1 MLMMGNT
8 RQNIRQNSMKLT
20 VKREQPK
27 DTYTPG
33 KLYIDGQFFCFTLED
48 LDRGLT
54 QDMSI
59 GEIQSRKIYGETAI
73 PKGTYKVTLDVES
86 PKFSQYPFY
95 MEVCQGKVPRLVD
108 VPGYE
113 GVLIHVA
120 DGPKKDK
127 LLQGCIGIGERQS
140 DGSLL
145 NGKETFRKFYDTIK
159 SQTNLSIEIK

>member
-1 MLMMGNT
+1 MIL
-8 RQNIRQNSMKLT
+8 K
-20 VKREQPK
+20 VKRELSK

-33 KLYIDGQFFCFTLED
+33 TLYIDNEPFCSTIED
-48 LDRGLT
+48 KDRGLT
-54 QDMSI
+54 QDMTI

-73 PKGTYKVTLDVES
+73 PKGTYKVTTKIVS
-86 PKFSQYPFY
+86 PKFSKYPFY
-95 MEVCQGKVPRLVD
+95 MEVCNGRLPRLLD

-120 DGPKKDK
+120 DGWKKDK

-145 NGKETFRKFYDTIK
+145 KGKETFRELYSILEGSSDNITITI
-159 SQTNLSIEIK
+159 S

>member
-1 MLMMGNT
+1 MNLKV
-8 RQNIRQNSMKLT
+8 IRET
-20 VKREQPK
+20 PK

-33 KLYIDGQFFCFTLED
+33 KLYIDDQFFCFTLED

-54 QDMSI
+54 QEMSI
-59 GEIQSRKIYGETAI
+59 GEIQSKKIYGETAI
-73 PKGTYKVTLDVES
+73 PKGTYKITLDVVS

-95 MEVCQGKVPRLVD
+95 MEVCKGKVPRLVN

-120 DGPKKDK
+120 DGWKKDK

-145 NGKETFRKFYDTIK
+145 NGKETFRRLWEKIK
-159 SQTNLSIEIK
+159 DEKDLTIEII

>member
-1 MLMMGNT
+1 
-8 RQNIRQNSMKLT
+8 MKLT
-20 VKREQPK
+20 VLRETPK

-33 KLYIDGQFFCFTLED
+33 KLYIDGEFFSDTLED
-48 LDRGLT
+48 FDRNLT

-59 GEIQSRKIYGETAI
+59 GEIQSKKIYGETAI
-73 PKGTYKVTLDVES
+73 PKGIYKITLDVVS

-95 MEVCQGKVPRLVD
+95 MDTCQGRLPRLVD

-120 DGPKKDK
+120 DGWKKDK

-145 NGKETFRKFYDTIK
+145 NGKETFRKLYKKIK
-159 SQTNLSIEIK
+159 EQDNLTIEIK

>member
-1 MLMMGNT
+1 
-8 RQNIRQNSMKLT
+8 MKLT

-33 KLYIDGQFFCFTLED
+33 KLYIDDQFFCFTLED

-59 GEIQSRKIYGETAI
+59 GEIQSKKIYGETAI
-73 PKGTYKVTLDVES
+73 PKGTYKITLDVVS

-95 MEVCQGKVPRLVD
+95 MEVCQGKIPRLVD

-120 DGPKKDK
+120 DGWKKDK
-127 LLQGCIGIGERQS
+127 LLQGCIGIGERQA
-140 DGSLL
+140 DGSLY
-145 NGKETFRKFYDTIK
+145 NGKETFKRLYNIIK
-159 SQTNLSIEIK
+159 NQTDLSIEIK

>member
-1 MLMMGNT
+1 MIL
-8 RQNIRQNSMKLT
+8 S
-20 VKREQPK
+20 VKRELPK

-33 KLYIDGQFFCFTLED
+33 TLYIDGEKFCSTLED

-54 QDMSI
+54 QDMTI

-73 PKGTYKVTLDVES
+73 PKGTYKVTMEVVS
-86 PKFSQYPFY
+86 PKFSKYPFY
-95 MEVCQGKVPRLVD
+95 MEVCNGRLPRLLD

-120 DGPKKDK
+120 DGWKKDK

-145 NGKETFRKFYDTIK
+145 NGKETFRKLWEKIK
-159 SQTNLSIEIK
+159 NQNELTIEIA